1 MELPGLP
8 KTEMISRDFPGLWS
22 SRENIQGLLKM
33 RGNPHVVSR
42 STMLYYDYLLL
53 AISSPTPQQ
62 QGSGRKQKNSCSCIF
77 NDDRWYRS
85 STNDDG
91 GENDQMNVPRRQQIM
106 SLYVNE
112 WNRSTQ
118 RR

>member
-1 MELPGLP
+1 MELPGLS

-42 STMLYYDYLLL
+42 STMLHYDYLLL

-62 QGSGRKQKNSCSCIF
+62 QGGGRKQKKTAAHA
-77 NDDRWYRS
+77 Y
-85 STNDDG
+85 STMIG
-91 GENDQMNVPRRQQIM
+91 GIGRQRTTTA
-106 SLYVNE
+106 VKTT
-112 WNRSTQ
+112 R
-118 RR
+118 